1 MSVVV
6 IATIH
11 PAPEHRDEV
20 VALFEETIATV
31 HANDAGCELYALHE
45 DADTLVMVEK
55 WASAEDLESHRVSE
69 TMKSLDPQLAG
80 KLAGKTVVKI
90 YQPHP
95 AGTPE
100 QGTI

>member
-6 IATIH
+6 VATIH

-20 VALFEETIATV
+20 VALFEATIAAV
-31 HANDAGCELYALHE
+31 HANDAGCELYAMHE
-45 DADTLVMVEK
+45 DTDTLVMIEK
-55 WASAEDLESHRVSE
+55 WSSAEDLDSHRVSE
-69 TMKSLDPQLAG
+69 TMKSLDPKLAG
-80 KLAGKTVVKI
+80 KLTDKTVVRI

-100 QGTI
+100 QGAL

>member
-11 PAPEHRDEV
+11 PSAEHREEV
-20 VALFEETIATV
+20 VALFEETIAQV
-31 HANDAGCELYALHE
+31 HANDAGCELYAMHE
-45 DADTLVMVEK
+45 DTDTLVMIEK
-55 WASAEDLESHRVSE
+55 WSSAEDLESHRVSE
-69 TMKSLDPQLAG
+69 TMKSLDPKLAG
-80 KLAGKTVVKI
+80 KLTDKTVVRI

-95 AGTPE
+95 AGTTE

>member
-6 IATIH
+6 VATIH

-20 VALFEETIATV
+20 IALFEETIAAV

-45 DADTLVMVEK
+45 DTDTLVLIEK
-55 WASAEDLESHRVSE
+55 WSGAEDLESHRVGD
-69 TMKSLDPQLAG
+69 TMKSLDPKLAG
-80 KLAGKTVVKI
+80 KLTDKTVVKM

-95 AGTPE
+95 AGSPE
-100 QGTI
+100 QGAL